1 MISSKLFLSAL
12 TSRILSFKSKKLA
25 FFKLVKMLMMYKL
38 EKSSETQNT
47 VASTSCAMTILIQEL
62 K

>member
-38 EKSSETQNT
+38 EKSSETQNM
-47 VASTSCAMTILIQEL
+47 VASTFCAMTILIQEL